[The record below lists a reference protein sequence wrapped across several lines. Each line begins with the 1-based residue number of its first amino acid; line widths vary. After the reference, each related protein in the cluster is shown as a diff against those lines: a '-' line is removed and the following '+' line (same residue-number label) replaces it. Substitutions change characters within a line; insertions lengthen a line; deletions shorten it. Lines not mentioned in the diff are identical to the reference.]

1 MKLHSMVSMKTKFI
15 IALFFMALAVLAPSL
30 HAEDRVLLDFNM
42 QTLPPADWA
51 VEGYA
56 FGTHHPTP
64 SERQKQA
71 LGTRNQR
78 YVKTGR
84 MTSPEF
90 TIESDYL
97 KIDCAGTYHP
107 TEVAVVLMVDGKEL
121 RSCSPEPGYGFLGA
135 KLPSPRMFIAPDPV
149 NYLFDVRTLRGKQ
162 AVLEVRDQH
171 YDGLFFDVKITA
183 TDQGPDN
190 GQTVITQAVNWVEDH
205 FETKIKGDYL
215 LVPVGPLAG
224 TPLQR
229 VTVEIEGEQKLS
241 VHLPLAFGEIKT
253 AGYQA
258 VYDLT
263 HDQGRPLKV
272 TYHRFAESGPAK
284 LLMQRDIPGREVSD
298 TKPAFHVYNR
308 IGMLNDPNGLVYYND
323 EWHLFHQFGY
333 NLSHTD
339 WKHYVSKDLM
349 HWQERPIALFHDAQ
363 GCMFSGS
370 AVVDVLNTSGWGS
383 KNEPA
388 LILAYTSS
396 SGNAGWKENDQ
407 IQTQGLAY
415 STDGGRN
422 FIKHEGNPILGHQQ
436 QFIKNRPKDSDTR
449 DPKIFW
455 FSPTKGR
462 DANAKD
468 GYWVMVLFER
478 KGHTIYTSPDLKAW
492 EKTGTINGFHECP
505 ELFPLAVDGDPE
517 NVKWIMYGARSH
529 YHIGTFDG
537 KTFKPETKKQIGMY
551 YGDKCY
557 ASQTFNNTE
566 KGPDG
571 QPRRIQTMWQG
582 GRFGQISLPNE
593 LTLRNT
599 PLGMRVCM
607 LPAKEIKNLYQR
619 TEILDGLVLEPN
631 QANPLEKMKGGL
643 YDIELEVD
651 LSQATQLILNIRGKR
666 LIVDVSKDGLTLRRE
681 MKIPGTKKLV
691 LRVVVDNTSQDV
703 FFGEHGLFYSPR
715 MAKPSDDKSLGIEVK
730 GGSVTFSKL
739 RIHQLN
745 SIW

>member
-1 MKLHSMVSMKTKFI
+1 MIKTI
-15 IALFFMALAVLAPSL
+15 LVAGLLASSL
-30 HAEDRVLLDFNM
+30 HAEERVLLDFNM
-42 QTLPPADWA
+42 QTLPPADWTM
-51 VEGYA
+51 EGYA
-56 FGTHHPTP
+56 FGTRNPIP
-64 SERQKQA
+64 NERQKQA
-71 LGTRNQR
+71 LATRNQR
-78 YVKTGR
+78 YVQKGS
-84 MTSPEF
+84 MTSPGF

-107 TEVAVVLMVDGKEL
+107 TELAVVLMVDGKDQ

-135 KLPSPRMFIAPDPV
+135 KLPSPRMFIAPDPGV
-149 NYLFDVRTLRGKQ
+149 CFFDVRNLRGKQ

-183 TDQGPDN
+183 TDRGPDKKEKL
-190 GQTVITQAVNWVEDH
+190 ITEAVDWVGEQ

-224 TPLQR
+224 TPLQM

-241 VHLPLAFGEIKT
+241 VNLPLAFGDIKT
-253 AGYQA
+253 AGYEA

-263 HDQGRPLKV
+263 HYQGKPLKV
-272 TYHRFAESGPAK
+272 TYHRFAKSGPAK
-284 LLMQRDIPGREVSD
+284 ILTQRDIPGREVSD
-298 TKPAFHVYNR
+298 RKPAFHVYNR

-323 EWHLFHQFGY
+323 EWHLFHQFCY

-370 AVVDVLNTSGWGS
+370 AAVDVFNTSGWGS

-396 SGNAGWKENDQ
+396 SGNAGWKHNDV
-407 IQTQGLAY
+407 IQTQSLAY

-422 FIKHEGNPILGHQQ
+422 FIKYEGNPVLGHEQ
-436 QFIKNRPKDSDTR
+436 QFIKNRPKDADSR

-468 GYWVMVLFER
+468 GHWVMVLFER
-478 KGHTIYTSPDLKAW
+478 KGHNIYTSTDLKAW
-492 EKTGTINGFHECP
+492 TKTGSINGFHECP

-517 NVKWIMYGARSH
+517 NVKWIMYGARSQ
-529 YHIGTFDG
+529 YHIGSFDG
-537 KTFKPETKKQIGMY
+537 KGFVAESKKQIPMY

-566 KGPDG
+566 KSPDG

-582 GRFGQISLPNE
+582 GRLGQISLPNE
-593 LTLRNT
+593 LTLHNT
-599 PLGMRVCM
+599 PLGLRLCM
-607 LPAKEIKNLYQR
+607 LPVQEIENLYTR
-619 TEILDGLVLEPN
+619 SEKLDGLALKPDD
-631 QANPLEKMKGGL
+631 ANPLADMKGGL
-643 YDIELEVD
+643 YDIDIEAD
-651 LSQATQLILNIRGKR
+651 LSEVKQLVLRIRGR
-666 LIVDVSKDGLTLRRE
+666 EIIVRADEKGLSIGKT
-681 MKIPGTKKLV
+681 MKIPGTRKLH
-691 LRVVVDNTSQDV
+691 LRVVVDNTSQDIY
-703 FFGEHGLFYSPR
+703 FGQHGLYYSPR
-715 MAKPSDDKSLGIEVK
+715 MTPPHPDISVHLQVE
-730 GGSVTFSKL
+730 GGAATFSRL
-739 RIHQLN
+739 RVHQLK
-745 SIW
+745 SIWQ

>member
-1 MKLHSMVSMKTKFI
+1 MIEKLPFRTF
-15 IALFFMALAVLAPSL
+15 LRAVAAGILLLSIPTWAG
-30 HAEDRVLLDFNM
+30 AEERVLLDFNM
-42 QTLPPADWA
+42 QTPPPADWA

-56 FGTHHPTP
+56 FGTHNPVP
-64 SERQKQA
+64 GERQKQA

-78 YVKTGR
+78 YVQKGR
-84 MTSPEF
+84 MASPGF

-97 KIDCAGTYHP
+97 EIDCAGTYHP
-107 TEVAVVLMVDGKEL
+107 TEVAVVLMVDGKDQ

-135 KLPSPRMFIAPDPV
+135 KLPSPRMFLPPDPGK
-149 NYLFDVRTLRGKQ
+149 YFFDVRNLLGRK
-162 AVLEVRDQH
+162 AVLEIRDQH

-190 GQTVITQAVNWVEDH
+190 GQTVITKAVDWVEYH
-205 FETKIKGDYL
+205 FETKIEDGYL
-215 LVPVGPLAG
+215 LVPVGPLVG

-229 VTVEIEGEQKLS
+229 VTVEIEGEEELS
-241 VHLPLAFGEIKT
+241 VHLPLAFGDIKT

-258 VYDLT
+258 AYDLT
-263 HDQGRPLKV
+263 PYPGKPLKV
-272 TYHRFAESGPAK
+272 TYHRFAKSGPATF
-284 LLMQRDIPGREVSD
+284 LTQREIPGRDTSD
-298 TKPAFHVYNR
+298 RKPGFHVYNR

-349 HWQERPIALFHDAQ
+349 HWEERPIALFHDAQ
-363 GCMFSGS
+363 GAMFSGS

-383 KNEPA
+383 KNEPP
-388 LILAYTSS
+388 LVLAYTAS
-396 SGNAGWKENDQ
+396 SGNAGWKENDV
-407 IQTQGLAY
+407 IQAQCLAY

-422 FIKHEGNPILGHQQ
+422 FIKYEGNPVLGHEQHI
-436 QFIKNRPKDSDTR
+436 IKNRPKDSDTR

-468 GYWVMVLFER
+468 GHWVMVLFER
-478 KGHTIYTSPDLKAW
+478 KGHTIYTSTDLKAW
-492 EKTGTINGFHECP
+492 TKTGTIKGFHECP

-517 NVKWIMYGARSH
+517 NVKWIMYGARSR
-529 YHIGTFDG
+529 YHIGAFDG

-582 GRFGQISLPNE
+582 GRLGQISLPVE
-593 LTLRNT
+593 LTLKMT
-599 PLGMRVCM
+599 PLGLRLCM
-607 LPAKEIKNLYQR
+607 LPVKEIEKLYTR
-619 TEILDGLVLEPN
+619 SEKADGLVLKPGA
-631 QANPLEKMKGGL
+631 ANPLADLEGGL
-643 YDIELEVD
+643 YDIDIEAD
-651 LSQATQLILNIRGKR
+651 LSEVKQLVLRVRGNEIVVQADETGLSIGK
-666 LIVDVSKDGLTLRRE
+666 T
-681 MKIPGTKKLV
+681 MKIPGTHKLH
-691 LRVVVDNTSQDV
+691 LRVVADNTSQDV
-703 FFGEHGLFYSPR
+703 YFGRHGLYYSPR
-715 MAKPSDDKSLGIEVK
+715 TPIVNPDKSIHLDVE
-730 GGSVTFSKL
+730 GGAVPFSKL
-739 RIHQLN
+739 RVHQLK

>member
-1 MKLHSMVSMKTKFI
+1 MKTKVVTP
-15 IALFFMALAVLAPSL
+15 LYGMALAVMAPSL

-42 QTLPPADWA
+42 QTLPPANWA

-56 FGTHHPTP
+56 FGTHNPTP
-64 SERQKQA
+64 AERQKQA

-78 YVKTGR
+78 YVQKGR

-107 TEVAVVLMVDGKEL
+107 TEVAVVLMVDGKDQ

-135 KLPSPRMFIAPDPV
+135 KLPSPRMFIAPDPGK
-149 NYLFDVRTLRGKQ
+149 YFFDVRNLRGKQ

-183 TDQGPDN
+183 TDQGPAN
-190 GQTVITQAVNWVEDH
+190 KQGVITKAVNWVEDH
-205 FETKIKGDYL
+205 FETKIRGDYL
-215 LVPVGPLAG
+215 LVPVGPLVG

-229 VTVEIEGEQKLS
+229 VTVEIEGEEKLS

-253 AGYQA
+253 AGYEA

-263 HDQGRPLKV
+263 HYQGRPLKV
-272 TYHRFAESGPAK
+272 TYHRFAKSEPAK
-284 LLMQRDIPGREVSD
+284 LLTQRNIPGRDVSD
-298 TKPAFHVYNR
+298 HKPAFHVYNR

-349 HWQERPIALFHDAQ
+349 HWEERPIALFHDAQ

-407 IQTQGLAY
+407 IQTQCLAY

-422 FIKHEGNPILGHQQ
+422 FIKYEGNPVLGHEQHI
-436 QFIKNRPKDSDTR
+436 IKNRPKDSDTR
-449 DPKIFW
+449 DPKILW

-462 DANAKD
+462 DVNAKD
-468 GYWVMVLFER
+468 GHWVMVLFER

-492 EKTGTINGFHECP
+492 TKTGDINGFHECP

-517 NVKWIMYGARSH
+517 NVKWIMYGARSR
-529 YHIGTFDG
+529 YHIGAFDG
-537 KTFKPETKKQIGMY
+537 KTFKPETKKQTAMY

-582 GRFGQISLPNE
+582 GRFGQLSLPVE
-593 LTLRNT
+593 LTLKTT
-599 PLGMRVCM
+599 PLGRRVCM
-607 LPAKEIKNLYQR
+607 LPVAEIANLR
-619 TEILDGLVLEPN
+619 TDSVELDGLTINPGM
-631 QANPLEKMKGGL
+631 ANPLAGHKSGL
-643 YDIELEVD
+643 YDIKIEAD
-651 LSQATQLILNIRGKR
+651 LSESSEIELNVRGNR
-666 LIVDVSKDGLTLRRE
+666 LVIASQGNGLTLGK
-681 MKIPGTKKLV
+681 MNIPGSKKLF
-691 LRVVVDNTSQDV
+691 LRLVVDSTSQDI
-703 FFGEHGLFYSPR
+703 FFGEHGAFYSPR
-715 MAKPSDDKSLGIEVK
+715 MVRPTSDKALSIAVK
-730 GGSVTFSKL
+730 GGTATFSKL
-739 RIHQLN
+739 QVHQLK